1 MLLEFSVTNYRSIG
15 DKQTLNLTPAPKQK
29 EYPNNVIAEGPFS
42 ALNAIA
48 IYGSNASGK
57 SNLLRCIS
65 VMDEIVHI
73 SSRTS
78 STTKLPHDP
87 FVLKEGYF
95 DKPTEFEIVFV
106 TDGKRYRYGFSYTQ
120 SSIVREWL
128 YRKYVGREVPLFLRE
143 GEVIDVRSGFQG
155 SKKLIDT
162 AVEATRDNALFL
174 SQCDTLN
181 VEEATSIMAWF
192 DTLHVI
198 NGLYTEKHEIS
209 TVELWQQATYREKI
223 NQYINSIAMDIQGIN
238 ISIKKLDEN
247 DIPPDMPAPMRENL
261 AGMSKYNVQS
271 FHHTYS
277 KNNAPKKEFLSWDF
291 DKHESEGSKKALQL
305 SGPVLSALMNGEIL
319 VIDEMEAKLHPIIT
333 LNIIDMFLDLNCNPK
348 HAQLIFA
355 THDTNLLSYSKLRR
369 DQIYFTEKNKWES
382 TELFSLSDFVYFNE
396 KNGEIIEEKERKDT
410 DKERRYLE
418 GRYGAIPFLGDF
430 KNQINKMLW
439 QREEE

>member
-1 MLLEFSVTNYRSIG
+1 MLVEISVSNYRSIG
-15 DKQTLNLTPAPKQK
+15 DKQILSLTPAPKQ
-29 EYPNNVIAEGPFS
+29 EEFPNNIITDGQFAG
-42 ALNAIA
+42 LNAIA

-65 VMDEIVHI
+65 VMNEIVHF

-78 STTKLPHDP
+78 STTKLPFDP
-87 FVLKEGYF
+87 FALKEGYV
-95 DKPTEFEIVFV
+95 DKPTEFEIIFIK
-106 TDGKRYRYGFSYTQ
+106 DDKRYRYGFSYTQ
-120 SSIVREWL
+120 LSIKREWL
-128 YRKYVGREVPLFLRE
+128 YRKNVGREVPLFLRE
-143 GEVIDVRSGFQG
+143 DDVIDVRSGFQG

-174 SQCDTLN
+174 SQCDSLN
-181 VEEATSIMAWF
+181 VEEAVSIMAWF

-198 NGLYTEKHEIS
+198 NGLYTEKHEVS
-209 TVELWQQATYREKI
+209 TVELWQHIPYREQI
-223 NQYINSIAMDIQGIN
+223 NQYISAIAMDIQSID

-247 DIPPDMPAPMRENL
+247 DLPSDFPAQL
-261 AGMSKYNVQS
+261 KDKISKYYVQS
-271 FHHTYS
+271 FHKTYT
-277 KNNAPKKEFLSWDF
+277 KDNKPAKKYLSWDF
-291 DKHESEGSKKALQL
+291 NKHESEGSKKALQL
-305 SGPVLSALMNGEIL
+305 SGPVLRALMNGEIL

-333 LNIIDMFLDLNCNPK
+333 LNIIDMFLDPNCNPK

-355 THDTNLLSYSKLRR
+355 THDTNLLGYSKLRR

-396 KNGEIIEEKERKDT
+396 KNGEIVEEKERKDT
-410 DKERRYLE
+410 DKEKRYLE

-439 QREEE
+439 QKKED

>member
-1 MLLEFSVTNYRSIG
+1 MLVEFSVTNYRSIG
-15 DKQTLNLTPAPKQK
+15 EKQTLSLTPAPKQK
-29 EYPNNVIAEGPFS
+29 EYPENIISENQFP
-42 ALNAIA
+42 ALNVIA

-73 SSRTS
+73 SSRTA
-78 STTKLPHDP
+78 STTKLPYDP
-87 FVLKEGYF
+87 FALKEGCTE
-95 DKPTEFEIVFV
+95 KPTEFEVVFV
-106 TDGKRYRYGFSYTQ
+106 TDEKRYRYGFCYNQ
-120 SSIVREWL
+120 SSILREWL
-128 YRKYVGREVPLFLRE
+128 YRKNVGREVPLFLRE
-143 GEVIDVRSGFQG
+143 DDVIDVRSGFQG

-162 AVEATRDNALFL
+162 AVEATRNNALFL
-174 SQCDTLN
+174 SQCDSLN
-181 VEEATSIMAWF
+181 VEEATAIMVWF

-209 TVELWQQATYREKI
+209 TVELWKQATYREKI
-223 NQYINSIAMDIQGIN
+223 NQYINSIAMDIQGID
-238 ISIKKLDEN
+238 ISIKKLEETDLPS
-247 DIPPDMPAPMRENL
+247 DFPAQL
-261 AGMSKYNVQS
+261 KDKLSKYNVQS

-277 KNNAPKKEFLSWDF
+277 KDNKPTSEFISWDF

-333 LNIIDMFLDLNCNPK
+333 LNIIDMFLDPTCNPK
-348 HAQLIFA
+348 HAQLVFA

-430 KNQINKMLW
+430 KNQINRLLW
-439 QREEE
+439 QNEER

>member
-1 MLLEFSVTNYRSIG
+1 MLVEFSVSNYRSIG
-15 DKQTLNLTPAPKQK
+15 DKQTLSLTPAPKQK
-29 EYPNNVIAEGPFS
+29 EYPNNVIVEGPFA

-65 VMDEIVHI
+65 MMDEIVHI

-78 STTKLPHDP
+78 STTKLPFDP
-87 FVLKEGYF
+87 FALKEGYV

-106 TDGKRYRYGFSYTQ
+106 KDEKRYRYGFSYTQ
-120 SSIVREWL
+120 PSIMREWL
-128 YRKYVGREVPLFLRE
+128 YRKNVGREVLLFLRE
-143 GEVIDVRSGFQG
+143 GDVIDVRSGFQG

-174 SQCDTLN
+174 SQCDSLN
-181 VEEATSIMAWF
+181 VEEAVSIMAWF
-192 DTLHVI
+192 DTLHII
-198 NGLYTEKHEIS
+198 NGLYTEKHEVS
-209 TVELWQQATYREKI
+209 TVELWQQMPYREKI
-223 NQYINSIAMDIQGIN
+223 NQYMSTIAMDIQGID
-238 ISIKKLDEN
+238 ISIKKVDES
-247 DIPPDMPAPMRENL
+247 DLPSGIPAQLRDKI
-261 AGMSKYNVQS
+261 SKYNVQS

-277 KNNAPKKEFLSWDF
+277 KDNNPKREFLSWDF
-291 DKHESEGSKKALQL
+291 YKHESEGSQKALQL
-305 SGPVLSALMNGEIL
+305 SGPVLKALMNGEIL

-333 LNIIDMFLDLNCNPK
+333 LNIIDMFLDPNCNPK

-355 THDTNLLSYSKLRR
+355 THDTNLLGYSKLRR

-410 DKERRYLE
+410 DKEKRYLE

-439 QREEE
+439 QSEED

>member
-1 MLLEFSVTNYRSIG
+1 MLVEFSVTNYRSIG
-15 DKQTLNLTPAPKQK
+15 EKQTLSLIPAPKQK
-29 EYPNNVIAEGPFS
+29 EYPENIISENQFS
-42 ALNAIA
+42 ALNVIA

-78 STTKLPHDP
+78 STTRLPYDP
-87 FVLKEGYF
+87 FALKEGYT
-95 DKPTEFEIVFV
+95 DKPTEFEVVFV
-106 TDGKRYRYGFSYTQ
+106 TDEKRYRYGFCYNQ
-120 SSIVREWL
+120 SSIIREWL
-128 YRKYVGREVPLFLRE
+128 YRKNVGREVPLFLRE
-143 GEVIDVRSGFQG
+143 DDVIDVRSGFQG

-162 AVEATRDNALFL
+162 AVEATRSNALFL
-174 SQCDTLN
+174 SQCDSLN
-181 VEEATSIMAWF
+181 VEEATMIMAWF

-209 TVELWQQATYREKI
+209 TVELWQQAVYRDKI
-223 NQYINSIAMDIQGIN
+223 NQYINSIAMDIQGID
-238 ISIKKLDEN
+238 ISIKKLEEN
-247 DIPPDMPAPMRENL
+247 DLPSGFPAQL
-261 AGMSKYNVQS
+261 KDKLSKYNVQS

-277 KNNAPKKEFLSWDF
+277 KDNAPTNEILSWDF

-305 SGPVLSALMNGEIL
+305 SGPVLSALINGEIL

-333 LNIIDMFLDLNCNPK
+333 LNIIDMFLDPNCNPK

-430 KNQINKMLW
+430 KNQVNKLLW
-439 QREEE
+439 Q

>member
-1 MLLEFSVTNYRSIG
+1 MLVEFSVSNYRSIG
-15 DKQTLNLTPAPKQK
+15 DKQTLSLTPAPKQK
-29 EYPNNVIAEGPFS
+29 EYPNNVIVEGQFT

-78 STTKLPHDP
+78 STTKLPFDP
-87 FVLKEGYF
+87 FVLKEGYM

-106 TDGKRYRYGFSYTQ
+106 NDEKRYRYGFSYTQ
-120 SSIVREWL
+120 SSIIQEWL
-128 YRKYVGREVPLFLRE
+128 YRKNVGREVPLFLRE
-143 GEVIDVRSGFQG
+143 NDVIDVRSGFQG

-174 SQCDTLN
+174 SQCDSLN
-181 VEEATSIMAWF
+181 VEEAVSIMAWF

-198 NGLYTEKHEIS
+198 NGLYTEKHEVS
-209 TVELWQQATYREKI
+209 TVELWQQMPYREKI
-223 NQYINSIAMDIQGIN
+223 NQYISTIAMDIQGID

-247 DIPPDMPAPMRENL
+247 DLPSDFPAQLKEK
-261 AGMSKYNVQS
+261 MSKYNVQS
-271 FHHTYS
+271 FHHTYA
-277 KNNAPKKEFLSWDF
+277 KDNKPKKEFLSWDF

-305 SGPVLSALMNGEIL
+305 SGPVLKALMNGEIL

-333 LNIIDMFLDLNCNPK
+333 LNIIDMFLDPKCNPK

-355 THDTNLLSYSKLRR
+355 THDTNLLGYSKLRR

-410 DKERRYLE
+410 DKEKRYLE

-439 QREEE
+439 QSEED

>member
-1 MLLEFSVTNYRSIG
+1 MLVEFSVTNYRSIG
-15 DKQTLNLTPAPKQK
+15 EKQTLSLTPAPKQK
-29 EYPNNVIAEGPFS
+29 EYPENIVSENQFS
-42 ALNAIA
+42 ALNVIA

-73 SSRTS
+73 SSRTA
-78 STTKLPHDP
+78 STTKLPYDP
-87 FVLKEGYF
+87 FALKEGCA

-106 TDGKRYRYGFSYTQ
+106 ADEKRYRYGFSYNQ
-120 SSIVREWL
+120 SSILREWL
-128 YRKYVGREVPLFLRE
+128 YRKNVGREVPLFLRE
-143 GEVIDVRSGFQG
+143 DDVIDVRSGFQG

-162 AVEATRDNALFL
+162 AVEATRNNALFL
-174 SQCDTLN
+174 SQCDSLN
-181 VEEATSIMAWF
+181 LEEATAIMAWF

-247 DIPPDMPAPMRENL
+247 DLPQDMPAQMRENL
-261 AGMSKYNVQS
+261 ARMSKYNVQS

-277 KNNAPKKEFLSWDF
+277 KDNKPTNEFISWDF

-333 LNIIDMFLDLNCNPK
+333 LNIIDMFLDPTCNPK

-430 KNQINKMLW
+430 KNQINRLLW
-439 QREEE
+439 QNEER

>member
-1 MLLEFSVTNYRSIG
+1 MLVEFSVTNYRSIG
-15 DKQTLNLTPAPKQK
+15 EKQTLSLTPAPKQK
-29 EYPNNVIAEGPFS
+29 EFPENIISENQFS
-42 ALNAIA
+42 ALNVIA

-78 STTKLPHDP
+78 STTKLPYDP
-87 FVLKEGYF
+87 FALKEGYT
-95 DKPTEFEIVFV
+95 DKPTEFEVVFV
-106 TDGKRYRYGFSYTQ
+106 ADEKRYRYGFCYNQ
-120 SSIVREWL
+120 SSIIREWL
-128 YRKYVGREVPLFLRE
+128 YRKNVGREVPLFLRE
-143 GEVIDVRSGFQG
+143 NDVIDVRSGFQG

-174 SQCDTLN
+174 SQCDSLN
-181 VEEATSIMAWF
+181 VEEATMIMAWF
-192 DTLHVI
+192 NTLHVI
-198 NGLYTEKHEIS
+198 NGLYTEKHEVS
-209 TVELWQQATYREKI
+209 TVELWQQTTYREKI
-223 NQYINSIAMDIQGIN
+223 NQYINSIAMDIQGID
-238 ISIKKLDEN
+238 ISIKKLEEN
-247 DIPPDMPAPMRENL
+247 DLPSDFPAQL
-261 AGMSKYNVQS
+261 KDKLSKYNVQS

-277 KNNAPKKEFLSWDF
+277 KDNKPTNEFLSWDF

-333 LNIIDMFLDLNCNPK
+333 LNIIDMFLDPKCNPK
-348 HAQLIFA
+348 HAQLVFA

-430 KNQINKMLW
+430 KNQINRLLW
-439 QREEE
+439 QREEN

>member
-1 MLLEFSVTNYRSIG
+1 MLVEFSVTNYRSIG
-15 DKQTLNLTPAPKQK
+15 EKQTLSLTPAPKQK
-29 EYPNNVIAEGPFS
+29 EYPENIFSENQFSTLNV
-42 ALNAIA
+42 IA

-87 FVLKEGYF
+87 FALKEGYA

-106 TDGKRYRYGFSYTQ
+106 TDEKRYRYGFSYNQ
-120 SSIVREWL
+120 SSIVNEWL
-128 YRKYVGREVPLFLRE
+128 YRKNVGREVPLFLRE
-143 GEVIDVRSGFQG
+143 GEVIDVRSGFVG

-174 SQCDTLN
+174 SQCDSLN
-181 VEEATSIMAWF
+181 VEEATAIMAWF

-223 NQYINSIAMDIQGIN
+223 NQYINSIAMDIQGID
-238 ISIKKLDEN
+238 ISIKKLEEN
-247 DIPPDMPAPMRENL
+247 DLPSDFPAQL
-261 AGMSKYNVQS
+261 KDKLSKYNVQS

-277 KNNAPKKEFLSWDF
+277 KDNKPTSEFISWDF

-333 LNIIDMFLDLNCNPK
+333 LNIIDMFLDPTCNPK
-348 HAQLIFA
+348 HAQLVFA

-430 KNQINKMLW
+430 KNQINRLLW
-439 QREEE
+439 QSEER

>member
-1 MLLEFSVTNYRSIG
+1 MLVEFSVTNYRSIG
-15 DKQTLNLTPAPKQK
+15 EKQTLSLTPAPKQK
-29 EYPNNVIAEGPFS
+29 EYPENIFSENQFSTLNV
-42 ALNAIA
+42 IA

-87 FVLKEGYF
+87 FVLKEGYA

-106 TDGKRYRYGFSYTQ
+106 TDEKRYRYGFSYNQ
-120 SSIVREWL
+120 SSIVNEWL
-128 YRKYVGREVPLFLRE
+128 YRKNVGREVPLFLRE
-143 GEVIDVRSGFQG
+143 GEVIDVRSGFVG

-174 SQCDTLN
+174 SQCDSLN
-181 VEEATSIMAWF
+181 VEEATAIMAWF

-209 TVELWQQATYREKI
+209 TVELWQQTAYREKI
-223 NQYINSIAMDIQGIN
+223 NQYINSIAMDIQGID
-238 ISIKKLDEN
+238 ISIKKLEEN
-247 DIPPDMPAPMRENL
+247 DLPSDFPAQL
-261 AGMSKYNVQS
+261 KDKLSKYNVQS

-277 KNNAPKKEFLSWDF
+277 KDNKPTSEFISWDF

-333 LNIIDMFLDLNCNPK
+333 LNIIDMFLDPTCNPK
-348 HAQLIFA
+348 HAQLVFA

-430 KNQINKMLW
+430 KNQINRLLW
-439 QREEE
+439 QSEER

>member
-1 MLLEFSVTNYRSIG
+1 MLVEFSVTNHRSIG

-29 EYPNNVIAEGPFS
+29 EYPNNVIAEGQFA

-87 FVLKEGYF
+87 FALKEGYV

-106 TDGKRYRYGFSYTQ
+106 TDEKRYRYGFSYTQ

-128 YRKYVGREVPLFLRE
+128 YRKNVGREVPLFLRE
-143 GEVIDVRSGFQG
+143 DDVIDVRSGFQG

-174 SQCDTLN
+174 SQCDSLN

-192 DTLHVI
+192 NTLHVI
-198 NGLYTEKHEIS
+198 NGLYTEKHEVS
-209 TVELWQQATYREKI
+209 TVELWQQTPYREKI
-223 NQYINSIAMDIQGIN
+223 NQYISTIAMDIQGID
-238 ISIKKLDEN
+238 ISIKKLEDN
-247 DIPPDMPAPMRENL
+247 DVPSDFPAQLKEK
-261 AGMSKYNVQS
+261 MSKYNVQS
-271 FHHTYS
+271 YHHTYS
-277 KNNAPKKEFLSWDF
+277 KDNTPTKEFLSWDF

-305 SGPVLSALMNGEIL
+305 SGPVLKALMNGEIL

-333 LNIIDMFLDLNCNPK
+333 LNIIDMFLDPNCNPK

-410 DKERRYLE
+410 DKEKRYLE

-430 KNQINKMLW
+430 KNQINRMLW
-439 QREEE
+439 QREEG

>member
-1 MLLEFSVTNYRSIG
+1 MLVEFSVSNYRSIG

-29 EYPNNVIAEGPFS
+29 EYPNNVITDGQFA

-78 STTKLPHDP
+78 STTKLPFDP
-87 FVLKEGYF
+87 FALKEGYV

-106 TDGKRYRYGFSYTQ
+106 KDEKRYRYGFSYTQ
-120 SSIVREWL
+120 SSIIREWL
-128 YRKYVGREVPLFLRE
+128 YRKNIGREVPLFLRE
-143 GEVIDVRSGFQG
+143 GDVIDVRSGFQG
-155 SKKLIDT
+155 SKKLMDT

-174 SQCDTLN
+174 SQCDSLN
-181 VEEATSIMAWF
+181 VEEAVSIMAWF

-198 NGLYTEKHEIS
+198 NGLYTEKHEVS
-209 TVELWQQATYREKI
+209 TVELWQQMPYREKI
-223 NQYINSIAMDIQGIN
+223 NQYISTIAMDIQGID
-238 ISIKKLDEN
+238 ISIE
-247 DIPPDMPAPMRENL
+247 
-261 AGMSKYNVQS
+261 MSKYNVQS
-271 FHHTYS
+271 FHHTYA
-277 KNNAPKKEFLSWDF
+277 KDNKPTKEFLSWDF

-305 SGPVLSALMNGEIL
+305 SGPVLKALMNGEIL

-333 LNIIDMFLDLNCNPK
+333 LNIIDMFLDPNCNPK

-355 THDTNLLSYSKLRR
+355 THDTNLLGYSKLRR

-410 DKERRYLE
+410 DKEKRYLE

-439 QREEE
+439 QSEED

>member
-1 MLLEFSVTNYRSIG
+1 MLVEFSVSNYRSIG

-29 EYPNNVIAEGPFS
+29 EYPNNVIAKGQFA

-78 STTKLPHDP
+78 STTKLPFDP
-87 FVLKEGYF
+87 FALKEGYV

-106 TDGKRYRYGFSYTQ
+106 KDEKRYRYGFSYTQ
-120 SSIVREWL
+120 SSIIREWL
-128 YRKYVGREVPLFLRE
+128 YRKNVGREVPLFLRE
-143 GEVIDVRSGFQG
+143 GDVIDVRSGFQG

-174 SQCDTLN
+174 SQCDSLN
-181 VEEATSIMAWF
+181 VEEAVSIMAWF

-198 NGLYTEKHEIS
+198 NGLYTEKHEVS
-209 TVELWQQATYREKI
+209 TVELWQQMPYREKI
-223 NQYINSIAMDIQGIN
+223 NQYISTIAMDIQGID

-247 DIPPDMPAPMRENL
+247 DLPSDFPAQLKEK
-261 AGMSKYNVQS
+261 MSKYNVQS
-271 FHHTYS
+271 FHHTYA
-277 KNNAPKKEFLSWDF
+277 KDNKPTKEFLSWDF

-305 SGPVLSALMNGEIL
+305 SGPVLKALMNGEIL

-333 LNIIDMFLDLNCNPK
+333 LNIIDMFLDPKCNPK

-355 THDTNLLSYSKLRR
+355 THDTNLLGYSKLRR

-410 DKERRYLE
+410 DKEKRYLE

-439 QREEE
+439 QSEEN

>member
-1 MLLEFSVTNYRSIG
+1 MLVEFSVTNYRSIG
-15 DKQTLNLTPAPKQK
+15 EKQTLSLMPAPKQK
-29 EYPNNVIAEGPFS
+29 EYPENIISENQFS
-42 ALNAIA
+42 ALNVIA

-78 STTKLPHDP
+78 STTKLPYDP
-87 FVLKEGYF
+87 FALKEGYL

-106 TDGKRYRYGFSYTQ
+106 TDEKRYRYGFCYNQ
-120 SSIVREWL
+120 SSIIREWL
-128 YRKYVGREVPLFLRE
+128 YRKNVGREVPLFLRE
-143 GEVIDVRSGFQG
+143 DDVIDVRSGFQG

-162 AVEATRDNALFL
+162 AVEATRNNALFL
-174 SQCDTLN
+174 SQCDSLN
-181 VEEATSIMAWF
+181 VEEATMIMAWF
-192 DTLHVI
+192 NTLHVI
-198 NGLYTEKHEIS
+198 NGLYTEKHEVS
-209 TVELWQQATYREKI
+209 TVELWQQTTYREKI

-247 DIPPDMPAPMRENL
+247 DLPPDMPAPMRENL

-277 KNNAPKKEFLSWDF
+277 KDNTPTSEFLSWDF

-333 LNIIDMFLDLNCNPK
+333 LNIIDMFLDPNCNPK
-348 HAQLIFA
+348 HAQLVFA

-430 KNQINKMLW
+430 KNQINRLLW
-439 QREEE
+439 QREEN

>member
-29 EYPNNVIAEGPFS
+29 EYPNNVIAEGPFM
-42 ALNAIA
+42 ALNAVA

-87 FVLKEGYF
+87 FALKEGYI

-120 SSIVREWL
+120 TNIVREWL

-181 VEEATSIMAWF
+181 VEEATAIMAWF

-198 NGLYTEKHEIS
+198 NGFYTEKHEIS
-209 TVELWQQATYREKI
+209 TVELWQQAFYREKI

-333 LNIIDMFLDLNCNPK
+333 LNIIDMFLDPNCNPK

-430 KNQINKMLW
+430 KNQISRLLW
-439 QREEE
+439 QSE

>member
-1 MLLEFSVTNYRSIG
+1 MLVEFSVTNYRSIG
-15 DKQTLNLTPAPKQK
+15 EKQTLSLIPAPKQK
-29 EYPNNVIAEGPFS
+29 EYPENIISENQFS
-42 ALNAIA
+42 ALNVIA

-78 STTKLPHDP
+78 STTRLPYDP
-87 FVLKEGYF
+87 FALKEGYT
-95 DKPTEFEIVFV
+95 DKPTEFEVVFV
-106 TDGKRYRYGFSYTQ
+106 TDEKRYRYGFCYNQ
-120 SSIVREWL
+120 SSIIREWL
-128 YRKYVGREVPLFLRE
+128 YRKNVGREVPLFLRE
-143 GEVIDVRSGFQG
+143 DDVIDVRSGFQG

-162 AVEATRDNALFL
+162 AVEATRSNALFL
-174 SQCDTLN
+174 SQCDSLN
-181 VEEATSIMAWF
+181 VEEATMIMAWF

-198 NGLYTEKHEIS
+198 NGLYTEKHEVS
-209 TVELWQQATYREKI
+209 TVELWQQAVYRDKI
-223 NQYINSIAMDIQGIN
+223 NQYINSIAMDIQGID
-238 ISIKKLDEN
+238 ISIKKLEEN
-247 DIPPDMPAPMRENL
+247 DLPSDFPAQL
-261 AGMSKYNVQS
+261 KDKLSKYNVQS

-277 KNNAPKKEFLSWDF
+277 KDNAPTNEILSWDF

-333 LNIIDMFLDLNCNPK
+333 LNIIDMFLDPNCNPK

-430 KNQINKMLW
+430 KNQINRVLW
-439 QREEE
+439 QSEEK

>member
-1 MLLEFSVTNYRSIG
+1 MLVEFSVTNYRSIG
-15 DKQTLNLTPAPKQK
+15 EKQTLSLTPAPKQK
-29 EYPNNVIAEGPFS
+29 EYPENIFS
-42 ALNAIA
+42 ENQFPALNVIA

-73 SSRTS
+73 SSRTA
-78 STTKLPHDP
+78 STTKLPYDP
-87 FVLKEGYF
+87 FTLKEGCA

-106 TDGKRYRYGFSYTQ
+106 TDEKRYRYGFSYNQ
-120 SSIVREWL
+120 SSILREWL
-128 YRKYVGREVPLFLRE
+128 YRKNVGREVPLFLRE
-143 GEVIDVRSGFQG
+143 DDIIDVRSGFQG

-162 AVEATRDNALFL
+162 AVEATRNNALFL
-174 SQCDTLN
+174 SQCDSLN
-181 VEEATSIMAWF
+181 VEEATAIMAWF

-223 NQYINSIAMDIQGIN
+223 NQYINSIAMDIQGID
-238 ISIKKLDEN
+238 ISIKKLEEN
-247 DIPPDMPAPMRENL
+247 DLPSDFPAQL
-261 AGMSKYNVQS
+261 KDKLSKYNVQS
-271 FHHTYS
+271 FHHTYAKDNKPTS
-277 KNNAPKKEFLSWDF
+277 EFISWDF

-333 LNIIDMFLDLNCNPK
+333 LNIIDMFLDPTCNPK

-418 GRYGAIPFLGDF
+418 GRSGAIPFLGDF
-430 KNQINKMLW
+430 KNQINRLLW
-439 QREEE
+439 QSE

>member
-1 MLLEFSVTNYRSIG
+1 MLVEFSVSNYRSIG
-15 DKQTLNLTPAPKQK
+15 DKQTLSLTPAPKQK
-29 EYPNNVIAEGPFS
+29 EYPNNVIAEGQFA

-57 SNLLRCIS
+57 SNFLRCIS

-78 STTKLPHDP
+78 STTKLPFDP
-87 FVLKEGYF
+87 FALKEGYV

-106 TDGKRYRYGFSYTQ
+106 NDEKRYRYGFSYTQ
-120 SSIVREWL
+120 SSIIREWL
-128 YRKYVGREVPLFLRE
+128 YRKNVGREVPLFLRE
-143 GEVIDVRSGFQG
+143 GDVIDVRSGFQG
-155 SKKLIDT
+155 SKKLMDT

-174 SQCDTLN
+174 SQCDSLN
-181 VEEATSIMAWF
+181 VEEAVSIMAWF

-198 NGLYTEKHEIS
+198 NGLYTEKHEVS
-209 TVELWQQATYREKI
+209 TVELWQQMPYREKI
-223 NQYINSIAMDIQGIN
+223 NQYISTIAMDIQGID
-238 ISIKKLDEN
+238 ISVEL
-247 DIPPDMPAPMRENL
+247 
-261 AGMSKYNVQS
+261 SKYNVQS
-271 FHHTYS
+271 FHHTYA
-277 KNNAPKKEFLSWDF
+277 KDNQPTKEFLSWDF

-305 SGPVLSALMNGEIL
+305 SGPVLKALMNGEIL

-333 LNIIDMFLDLNCNPK
+333 LNIIDMFLDPNCNPK

-355 THDTNLLSYSKLRR
+355 THDTNLLGYSKLRR
-369 DQIYFTEKNKWES
+369 DQIYFTEKNQWES

-410 DKERRYLE
+410 DKEKRYLE

-439 QREEE
+439 QGEEN

>member
-1 MLLEFSVTNYRSIG
+1 MLVEFSVTNYRSIG
-15 DKQTLNLTPAPKQK
+15 EKQTLSLTPAPKQK
-29 EYPNNVIAEGPFS
+29 EYPENIISENQFS
-42 ALNAIA
+42 ALNVIA

-73 SSRTS
+73 SSRTA
-78 STTKLPHDP
+78 STTKLPYDP
-87 FVLKEGYF
+87 CARKEGCTE
-95 DKPTEFEIVFV
+95 KPTEFEVVFV
-106 TDGKRYRYGFSYTQ
+106 TDEKRYRYGFCYNQ
-120 SSIVREWL
+120 SSILREWL
-128 YRKYVGREVPLFLRE
+128 YRKNVGREVPLFLRE
-143 GEVIDVRSGFQG
+143 DDVIDVRSGFQG
-155 SKKLIDT
+155 RKKLIDT
-162 AVEATRDNALFL
+162 AVEATRNNALFL
-174 SQCDTLN
+174 SQCDSLN
-181 VEEATSIMAWF
+181 VEEATAIMAWF

-209 TVELWQQATYREKI
+209 TVELWQQTTYREKI
-223 NQYINSIAMDIQGIN
+223 NQYINSIAMDIQGID
-238 ISIKKLDEN
+238 ISIKKLEEN
-247 DIPPDMPAPMRENL
+247 DLPSDFPSQLKDKL
-261 AGMSKYNVQS
+261 SKYNVQS

-277 KNNAPKKEFLSWDF
+277 KDNKPTNEFLSWDF

-333 LNIIDMFLDLNCNPK
+333 LNIIDMFLDPSCNPK
-348 HAQLIFA
+348 HAQLVFA
-355 THDTNLLSYSKLRR
+355 THDTNLLGYSKLRR

-430 KNQINKMLW
+430 KNQINRLLW
-439 QREEE
+439 QNEER

>member
-1 MLLEFSVTNYRSIG
+1 MLVEFSVSNYRSIG
-15 DKQTLNLTPAPKQK
+15 DKQTLSLTPAPKQK
-29 EYPNNVIAEGPFS
+29 EYPNNVIAEGQFA

-57 SNLLRCIS
+57 SNFLRCIS
-65 VMDEIVHI
+65 VMDEIVHL

-78 STTKLPHDP
+78 STTKLPFDP
-87 FVLKEGYF
+87 FALKEGYV

-106 TDGKRYRYGFSYTQ
+106 NDEKRYRYGFSYTQ
-120 SSIVREWL
+120 SSIIREWL
-128 YRKYVGREVPLFLRE
+128 YRKNVGREVPLFLRE
-143 GEVIDVRSGFQG
+143 GDVIDVRSGFQG
-155 SKKLIDT
+155 SKKLMDT

-174 SQCDTLN
+174 SQCDSLN
-181 VEEATSIMAWF
+181 VEEAVSIMAWF

-198 NGLYTEKHEIS
+198 NGLYTEKHEVS
-209 TVELWQQATYREKI
+209 TVELWQQMPYREKI
-223 NQYINSIAMDIQGIN
+223 NQYISTIAMDIQGID
-238 ISIKKLDEN
+238 ISVEL
-247 DIPPDMPAPMRENL
+247 
-261 AGMSKYNVQS
+261 SKYNVQS
-271 FHHTYS
+271 FHHTYA
-277 KNNAPKKEFLSWDF
+277 KDNQPTKEFLSWDF

-305 SGPVLSALMNGEIL
+305 SGPVLKALMNGEIL

-333 LNIIDMFLDLNCNPK
+333 LNIIDMFLDPNCNPK

-355 THDTNLLSYSKLRR
+355 THDTNLLGYSKLRR
-369 DQIYFTEKNKWES
+369 DQIYFTEKNQWES

-410 DKERRYLE
+410 DKEKRYLE

-439 QREEE
+439 QSEEN

>member
-1 MLLEFSVTNYRSIG
+1 MLVEFSVTNYRSIG
-15 DKQTLNLTPAPKQK
+15 EKQTLSLTPAPKQK
-29 EYPNNVIAEGPFS
+29 EYPENIVSENQFS
-42 ALNAIA
+42 ALNVIA

-73 SSRTS
+73 SSRTA
-78 STTKLPHDP
+78 STTKLPYDP
-87 FVLKEGYF
+87 FALKEGYSG
-95 DKPTEFEIVFV
+95 KPTEFEVVFV
-106 TDGKRYRYGFSYTQ
+106 TDEKRYRYGFCYNQ
-120 SSIVREWL
+120 SSIIREWL
-128 YRKYVGREVPLFLRE
+128 YRKNVGREVPLFLRE
-143 GEVIDVRSGFQG
+143 ADVIDVRSGFQG

-174 SQCDTLN
+174 SQCDSLN
-181 VEEATSIMAWF
+181 VEEAIMIMAWF
-192 DTLHVI
+192 NTLHVI
-198 NGLYTEKHEIS
+198 NGLYTEKHETS
-209 TVELWQQATYREKI
+209 TVELWQQTSYRDKI
-223 NQYINSIAMDIQGIN
+223 NKYINSIAMDIQGID
-238 ISIKKLDEN
+238 ISIKNLEES
-247 DIPPDMPAPMRENL
+247 DIPAEMPSSLKEKL

-277 KNNAPKKEFLSWDF
+277 KDNAPTNEIISWDF

-305 SGPVLSALMNGEIL
+305 SGPVLSTLMNGEIL

-333 LNIIDMFLDLNCNPK
+333 LNIIDMFLDPNCNPK

-430 KNQINKMLW
+430 KTQINKLLW

>member
-1 MLLEFSVTNYRSIG
+1 MLVEFSVTNYRSIG
-15 DKQTLNLTPAPKQK
+15 EKQTLSLTPAPKQK
-29 EYPNNVIAEGPFS
+29 EYPENIISENQFS
-42 ALNAIA
+42 ALNVIA

-78 STTKLPHDP
+78 STTKLPYDP
-87 FVLKEGYF
+87 FALKEGYT
-95 DKPTEFEIVFV
+95 DKPTEFEVVFV
-106 TDGKRYRYGFSYTQ
+106 ADEKRYRYGFCYNQ
-120 SSIVREWL
+120 SSIIREWL
-128 YRKYVGREVPLFLRE
+128 YRKNVGREVPLFLRE
-143 GEVIDVRSGFQG
+143 NDVIDVRSGFQG

-174 SQCDTLN
+174 SQCDSLN
-181 VEEATSIMAWF
+181 VEEATMIMAWF
-192 DTLHVI
+192 NTLHVI
-198 NGLYTEKHEIS
+198 NGLYTEKHEVS
-209 TVELWQQATYREKI
+209 TVELWQQTTYREKI
-223 NQYINSIAMDIQGIN
+223 NQYINSIAMDIQGID
-238 ISIKKLDEN
+238 ISIKKLEEN
-247 DIPPDMPAPMRENL
+247 DLPSDFPAQL
-261 AGMSKYNVQS
+261 KDKLSKYNVQS

-277 KNNAPKKEFLSWDF
+277 KDNKPTNEFLSWDF

-333 LNIIDMFLDLNCNPK
+333 LNIIDMFLDPKCNPK
-348 HAQLIFA
+348 HAQLVFA

-430 KNQINKMLW
+430 KNQINRLLW
-439 QREEE
+439 QREEN

>member
-1 MLLEFSVTNYRSIG
+1 MLVEFSITNYRSIG
-15 DKQTLNLTPAPKQK
+15 EKQTLSLTPAPKQK
-29 EYPNNVIAEGPFS
+29 EYPENIISENQFS
-42 ALNAIA
+42 ALNVIA

-78 STTKLPHDP
+78 STTRLPYDP
-87 FVLKEGYF
+87 FVLKEGYA
-95 DKPTEFEIVFV
+95 DKPTEFEVVFV
-106 TDGKRYRYGFSYTQ
+106 TDEKRYRYGFSYNQ
-120 SSIVREWL
+120 SNILREWL
-128 YRKYVGREVPLFLRE
+128 YRKNVGREVPLFLRE
-143 GEVIDVRSGFQG
+143 EDVIDVRSGFQG

-162 AVEATRDNALFL
+162 AVEATRNNALFL
-174 SQCDTLN
+174 SQCDSLN
-181 VEEATSIMAWF
+181 VEEATAIMAWF

-223 NQYINSIAMDIQGIN
+223 NQYINSIAMDIQGID
-238 ISIKKLDEN
+238 ISIKKLEEN
-247 DIPPDMPAPMRENL
+247 DLPSDFPSQLKDKL
-261 AGMSKYNVQS
+261 SKYNVQS

-277 KNNAPKKEFLSWDF
+277 KDNKPTNEFLSWDF

-333 LNIIDMFLDLNCNPK
+333 LNIIDMFLDPTCNPK

-430 KNQINKMLW
+430 KNQINRLLW
-439 QREEE
+439 QNEER

>member
-1 MLLEFSVTNYRSIG
+1 MLVEFSVTNYRSIG
-15 DKQTLNLTPAPKQK
+15 EKQTLSLTPAPKQK
-29 EYPNNVIAEGPFS
+29 EYPENIVSENQFS
-42 ALNAIA
+42 ALNVIA

-73 SSRTS
+73 SSRTA
-78 STTKLPHDP
+78 STTKLPYDP
-87 FVLKEGYF
+87 FALKEGYS
-95 DKPTEFEIVFV
+95 DKPTEFEVVFV
-106 TDGKRYRYGFSYTQ
+106 TDEKRYRYGFCYNQ
-120 SSIVREWL
+120 SNIIREWL
-128 YRKYVGREVPLFLRE
+128 YRKNVGREVPLFLRE
-143 GEVIDVRSGFQG
+143 TDVIDVRSGFQG

-174 SQCDTLN
+174 SQCDSLN
-181 VEEATSIMAWF
+181 VEEATMIMAWF
-192 DTLHVI
+192 NTLHVI
-198 NGLYTEKHEIS
+198 NGLYTEKHETS
-209 TVELWQQATYREKI
+209 TVELWQQASYRDKI
-223 NQYINSIAMDIQGIN
+223 NKYINSIAMDIQGID
-238 ISIKKLDEN
+238 ISIKNLEKS
-247 DIPPDMPAPMRENL
+247 DIPAEMPSSLKEKL

-277 KNNAPKKEFLSWDF
+277 KDNAPTSEIISWDF

-305 SGPVLSALMNGEIL
+305 SGPVLSTLMNGEIL

-333 LNIIDMFLDLNCNPK
+333 LNIIDMFLDPNCNPK

-418 GRYGAIPFLGDF
+418 GRYGAIPLLGDF
-430 KNQINKMLW
+430 KNQINKLLW
-439 QREEE
+439 QREEK

>member
-1 MLLEFSVTNYRSIG
+1 MLVEFSVTNYRSIG
-15 DKQTLNLTPAPKQK
+15 EKQTLSLTPAPKQK
-29 EYPNNVIAEGPFS
+29 EYPENIISENQFS
-42 ALNAIA
+42 ALNVIA

-78 STTKLPHDP
+78 STTRLPYDP
-87 FVLKEGYF
+87 FALKEGYT
-95 DKPTEFEIVFV
+95 DKPTEFEVVFV
-106 TDGKRYRYGFSYTQ
+106 TDEKRYRYGFCYNQ
-120 SSIVREWL
+120 SSIIREWL
-128 YRKYVGREVPLFLRE
+128 YRKNVGREVPLFLRE
-143 GEVIDVRSGFQG
+143 DDVIDVRSGFQG

-162 AVEATRDNALFL
+162 AVEATRSNALFL
-174 SQCDTLN
+174 SQCDSLN
-181 VEEATSIMAWF
+181 VEEATMIMAWF

-198 NGLYTEKHEIS
+198 NGLYTEKHEVS
-209 TVELWQQATYREKI
+209 TVELWQQAVYRDKI
-223 NQYINSIAMDIQGIN
+223 NQYINSIAMDIQGID
-238 ISIKKLDEN
+238 ISIKKLEEN
-247 DIPPDMPAPMRENL
+247 DLPSDFPAQL
-261 AGMSKYNVQS
+261 KDKLSKYNVQS

-277 KNNAPKKEFLSWDF
+277 KDNATTNEILSWDF

-333 LNIIDMFLDLNCNPK
+333 LNIIDMFLDPNCNPK

-430 KNQINKMLW
+430 KNQINRVLW
-439 QREEE
+439 QSEEK